1 MEIIMSNILE
11 IGKIVRPHGI
21 KGAVKII
28 SHIED
33 VDFTM
38 FKQILIGKKLEKGNI
53 TKISLLNKDAYLVY
67 IDIIP
72 NIDIAEK
79 YRNQYIYIDR
89 SEYKEFKDKI
99 YLSDLIGA
107 PVLDENREKLGE
119 LIDFDD
125 YGASVIL
132 QIKVGPVTYSLPFV
146 EDIVIYDDKLNAFVT
161 TKQKFEDLRV

>member
-1 MEIIMSNILE
+1 MSNILE

-28 SHIED
+28 SYLED
-33 VDFTM
+33 ADLSE
-38 FKQILIGKKLEKGNI
+38 FKQILIGKNLEKANI
-53 TKISLLNKDAYLVY
+53 TKISMLNNDAYLVY

-72 NIDIAEK
+72 NIEIAEQ
-79 YRNQYIYIDR
+79 YRNQYVYIDR
-89 SEYKEFKDKI
+89 SQYKDFKDKI

-107 PVLDENREKLGE
+107 PVLDENHKKLGE
-119 LIDFDD
+119 LVDFDD

-132 QIKVGPVTYSLPFV
+132 QIKAGAVSYSLPFV
-146 EDIVIYDDKLNAFVT
+146 EDIVTYDDKLNDFVT

>member
-1 MEIIMSNILE
+1 MSNILE

-28 SHIED
+28 SYLED
-33 VDFTM
+33 ADLSE
-38 FKQILIGKKLEKGNI
+38 FKQILIGKNLEKANI
-53 TKISLLNKDAYLVY
+53 TKISMLNNDAYLVY

-72 NIDIAEK
+72 NIEIAEQ
-79 YRNQYIYIDR
+79 YRNQYVYIDR
-89 SEYKEFKDKI
+89 SQYKDFKDKI

-107 PVLDENREKLGE
+107 LVLDENHKKLGE
-119 LIDFDD
+119 LVDFDD

-132 QIKVGPVTYSLPFV
+132 QIKAGAVSYSLPFV
-146 EDIVIYDDKLNAFVT
+146 EDIVTYDDKLNAFVT

>member
-1 MEIIMSNILE
+1 MSNILE

-28 SHIED
+28 SYLED
-33 VDFTM
+33 ADLSE
-38 FKQILIGKKLEKGNI
+38 FKQILIGKNLEKANI
-53 TKISLLNKDAYLVY
+53 TKISMLNNDAYLVY

-72 NIDIAEK
+72 NIEIAEQ
-79 YRNQYIYIDR
+79 YRNQYVYIDR
-89 SEYKEFKDKI
+89 SQYKDFKDKI

-107 PVLDENREKLGE
+107 PVLDENHKKLGE
-119 LIDFDD
+119 LVDFDD

-132 QIKVGPVTYSLPFV
+132 QIKAGAVSYSLPFV
-146 EDIVIYDDKLNAFVT
+146 EDIVTYDDKLNAFVT